1 MDIGPSRRI
10 VQGILAES
18 LSRIRKFGTLND
30 SDFVTNVQD
39 LPAKLRQWADQLE
52 DPSDVTPRPEIPDL
66 GGYALWAEH
75 YDNLA
80 GNPVVAGEEE
90 IIEELMGDVKGLKV
104 LDVGCGTGRHAI
116 PLAQK
121 GAEVVGFE
129 PTLEMLEKAKE
140 KTRAQNLHLDL
151 RHGFIDDLDPN
162 LGPFDLVVC
171 CLVLSHVQ
179 NLDAAIQKIASRVA
193 PGGRLIITDFHPTN
207 ILIGFRT
214 SLVSNEQKYV
224 VPNFLHPPSKY
235 FQALR
240 NQGLN
245 VTAFHERGSDP
256 NLPGLPMALIMIAEK
271 SSPA

>member
-1 MDIGPSRRI
+1 
-10 VQGILAES
+10 
-18 LSRIRKFGTLND
+18 
-30 SDFVTNVQD
+30 
-39 LPAKLRQWADQLE
+39 
-52 DPSDVTPRPEIPDL
+52 PDL

-75 YDNLA
+75 YDNLED
-80 GNPVVAGEEE
+80 NPVVAGEEE
-90 IIEELMGDVKGLKV
+90 IIEELIGDVKGSKV

-121 GAEVVGFE
+121 GAEVVGIE
-129 PTLEMLEKAKE
+129 PTLQMLEKAKE

-151 RHGFIDDLDPN
+151 RHGFIDDLDPD
-162 LGPFDLVVC
+162 LGPFDLVIC
-171 CLVLSHVQ
+171 CLVLSHVE
-179 NLDAAIQKIASRVA
+179 NLDNAIQKIASRVTQ
-193 PGGRLIITDFHPTN
+193 GGRLIITDFHPTN

-240 NQGLN
+240 NGGLN

-256 NLPGLPMALIMIAEK
+256 NLPGLPMALLMMAEK
-271 SSPA
+271 SSPT